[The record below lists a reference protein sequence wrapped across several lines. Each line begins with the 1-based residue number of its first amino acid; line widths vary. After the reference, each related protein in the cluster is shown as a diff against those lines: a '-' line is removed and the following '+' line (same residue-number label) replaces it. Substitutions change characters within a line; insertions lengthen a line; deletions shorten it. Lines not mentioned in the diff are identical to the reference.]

1 MTGVGSLYSGY
12 ILFLGYGWDTVVRI
26 LDPRPWYIRIEK
38 EGGNARIRLVI
49 FDIRVCPLRA
59 RSLKPT
65 SV

>member
-1 MTGVGSLYSGY
+1 M
-12 ILFLGYGWDTVVRI
+12 VRI

-65 SV
+65 SVQLLGT